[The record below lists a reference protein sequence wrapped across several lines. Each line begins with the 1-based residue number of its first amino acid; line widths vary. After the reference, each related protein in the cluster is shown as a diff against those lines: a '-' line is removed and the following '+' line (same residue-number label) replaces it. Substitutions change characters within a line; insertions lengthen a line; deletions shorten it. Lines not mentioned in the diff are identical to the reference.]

1 MRRNVVFERGRG
13 WRAEDDDFRDL
24 HLRPDRGAA
33 VGEYGPQETSEF
45 SDAYY
50 GPGDNYARRDFAS
63 GGYSREEEPVGRNG
77 PRVLG
82 VVGRFEPERN
92 ADNRSYGR
100 VQSYGELRQGGRSWA
115 DLGVSSTRAGQ
126 SGITEEPLP
135 SYRGV
140 GPKGYTRSDE
150 RLTEEIC
157 ERLTEHPRIDASDID
172 VQVEQ
177 GEVTL
182 TGTVRD
188 KSAKWHVEDLVM
200 SCRGVTEVH
209 NRLKC
214 EGGARS

>member
-13 WRAEDDDFRDL
+13 WRGEDDDFRDL
-24 HLRPDRGAA
+24 HLRPGRGAE
-33 VGEYGPQETSEF
+33 VGEYGPRETSEF

-50 GPGDNYARRDFAS
+50 GPGDEYARRDFAS
-63 GGYSREEEPVGRNG
+63 GGYSREEQPIGGNG

-82 VVGRFEPERN
+82 VVGRFEPERH
-92 ADNRSYGR
+92 ADNRSYGQVR
-100 VQSYGELRQGGRSWA
+100 SFGELHEGERSWA

-126 SGITEEPLP
+126 SGVTEAPLP
-135 SYRGV
+135 SYRGL

-172 VQVEQ
+172 VQVNQ

-182 TGTVRD
+182 TGNVRD
-188 KSAKWHVEDLVM
+188 RTTKWQVEDLVM
-200 SCRGVTEVH
+200 SCRGARDVH
-209 NRLKC
+209 NHLRTNQP
-214 EGGARS
+214 RS

>member
-13 WRAEDDDFRDL
+13 WRAEDDDFRNL
-24 HLRPDRGAA
+24 HLQPGRGAEI
-33 VGEYGPQETSEF
+33 GEYGPQETTEF

-50 GPGDNYARRDFAS
+50 GPGDDYARRDFAS
-63 GGYSREEEPVGRNG
+63 GGYSREEEPIGRQG

-82 VVGRFEPERN
+82 VIGRFEAERH
-92 ADNRSYGR
+92 ADNRSYGQVR
-100 VQSYGELRQGGRSWA
+100 SYGELHRGERSWA

-150 RLTEEIC
+150 RLSEEIC
-157 ERLTEHPRIDASDID
+157 ERLTDHPRIDARDID
-172 VQVEQ
+172 VQVNQ

-182 TGTVRD
+182 SGSVRD
-188 KSAKWHVEDLVM
+188 RPTKWHAEDLVM
-200 SCRGVTEVH
+200 SCRGVKEVH
-209 NRLKC
+209 NRL
-214 EGGARS
+214 RTS